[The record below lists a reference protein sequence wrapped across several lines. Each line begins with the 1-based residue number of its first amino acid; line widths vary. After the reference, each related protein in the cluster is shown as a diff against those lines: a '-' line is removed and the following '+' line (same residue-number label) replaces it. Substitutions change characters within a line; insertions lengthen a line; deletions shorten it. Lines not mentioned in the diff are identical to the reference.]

1 MFELSKNLIYTYQ
14 PSTLTQ
20 FSIDVRREIRDLPVH
35 FDVMPETARLIAL
48 NCLEAYTD
56 YREHR
61 SSGQSMSFKYTDD
74 TLYNALSG
82 KPAKQTMV
90 SFSVRKGYLW
100 YTAYLGVCAWG
111 PEYYLNF
118 LEFNCPDVKSYI
130 KALEGMYQTKLSKQL
145 KQLIKNEYEA
155 ARIGINDDCE
165 L

>member
-1 MFELSKNLIYTYQ
+1 
-14 PSTLTQ
+14 
-20 FSIDVRREIRDLPVH
+20 
-35 FDVMPETARLIAL
+35 
-48 NCLEAYTD
+48 
-56 YREHR
+56 
-61 SSGQSMSFKYTDD
+61 
-74 TLYNALSG
+74 
-82 KPAKQTMV
+82 MV

-155 ARIGINDDCE
+155 ARIGINDDYK